1 MINKSIGFI
10 GGGRVTRVILGGF
23 KRAGEMPKQVV
34 VSDTNIEVLNKL
46 KEGFPEISI
55 APSDNKGPASKD
67 IVFVALHPPVAS
79 DVLREIKSY
88 LKPESIIV
96 SLAPKLTIAK
106 ISQSLG
112 GFDRVVRILPNAPS
126 IVNAGYN
133 PIAFSQGLSETEKK
147 QLISMF
153 SILGECPSVSEEKLE
168 GYAILT
174 AMGPTYLWFQLYELQ
189 EIGKLFG
196 LNYQEVE
203 DGISKMVIGAVKTM
217 RESGLPPEEIMDLI
231 PLKPLEDDQDNIRNV
246 YRSKLE
252 ALFKRLKG

>member
-55 APSDNKGPASKD
+55 APNDNKQPASKD
-67 IVFVALHPPVAS
+67 IIFVALHPPVAG
-79 DVLREIKSY
+79 DVLSEIKSY
-88 LKPESIIV
+88 VKPESIIV
-96 SLAPKLTIAK
+96 SLAPKLAIAK

-133 PIAFSQGLSETEKK
+133 PIAFSQGLSEAEKR

-153 SILGECPSVSEEKLE
+153 SVLGECPSVSEEKLE

-196 LNYQEVE
+196 MNYQEVE
-203 DGISKMVIGAVKTM
+203 DGISKMAMGTVKTM
-217 RESGLPPEEIMDLI
+217 RESGLSPAEVMDLI
-231 PLKPLEDDQDNIRNV
+231 PVKPLDEEQENIKNI

-252 ALFKRLKG
+252 ALFKKLKG

>member
-1 MINKSIGFI
+1 MISQTIGFI

-34 VSDTNIEVLNKL
+34 VGDTNIEVLNKL
-46 KEGFPEISI
+46 KEGFPEINI
-55 APSDNKGPASKD
+55 APNDNKQPASKD
-67 IVFVALHPPVAS
+67 IVFVALHPPVVS
-79 DVLREIKSY
+79 DVLNEIKSY
-88 LKPESIIV
+88 VKPESIIV

-106 ISQSLG
+106 ISERLQ

-133 PIAFSQGLSETEKK
+133 PIAFSQGLTETEKK
-147 QLISMF
+147 QLISLF
-153 SILGECPSVSEEKLE
+153 SFLGECPIVSEEKLE

-174 AMGPTYLWFQLYELQ
+174 AMGPTYLWFQLYEMQ

-203 DGISKMVIGAVKTM
+203 DGISKMVMGTVKTM
-217 RESGLPPEEIMDLI
+217 RESGLSPAEIMDLI
-231 PLKPLEDDQDNIRNV
+231 PVKPLEEEQENIKNI

-252 ALFKRLKG
+252 ALFEKLKG

>member
-55 APSDNKGPASKD
+55 APNDNKGPASKD

-133 PIAFSQGLSETEKK
+133 PIAFSQGLTETEKK
-147 QLISMF
+147 QLF
-153 SILGECPSVSEEKLE
+153 SLFSLLGECPSVSEEKLE

-203 DGISKMVIGAVKTM
+203 DGISKMVMGAVKTM
-217 RESGLPPEEIMDLI
+217 RESGLSPVEVMDLI
-231 PLKPLEDDQDNIRNV
+231 PVKPLEEEQENIKNI

-252 ALFKRLKG
+252 TLFKKLKG